1 MKVILIDDVKGLGKK
16 GELVN
21 AKTGY
26 VRNFLIPNKL
36 AIEGS
41 RENLVIWKK
50 EQAEL
55 ERIKEE
61 EYQKAL
67 KLKEQ
72 LEGKKVI
79 IGAKVGEGD
88 KLFGAITSKD
98 IAKALKEQLN
108 LDVDKKKIELKEN
121 IKTLTTSE
129 IPVRIYP
136 EVIANI
142 KVEIDKKN

>member
-26 VRNFLIPNKL
+26 ARNFLLPNKKAL
-36 AIEGS
+36 EATKQNL
-41 RENLVIWKK
+41 ENWEK

-55 ERIKEE
+55 AQKKQE
-61 EYQKAL
+61 EYEAAL
-67 KLKEQ
+67 ELKSK
-72 LEGKKVI
+72 LEGEKVTI
-79 IGAKVGEGD
+79 KAKVGEGD
-88 KLFGAITSKD
+88 RLFGAITSMD
-98 IAKALKEQLN
+98 ISSALKAQAG

-121 IKTLTTSE
+121 IKSLKTLE
-129 IPVRIYP
+129 VPVRIYP

-142 KVEIDKKN
+142 KVEITKE

>member
-26 VRNFLIPNKL
+26 ARNFLLPNKL
-36 AIEGS
+36 ALEATKDNI
-41 RENLVIWKK
+41 NNWKI
-50 EQAEL
+50 EQAE
-55 ERIKEE
+55 IAKQKEE
-61 EYQKAL
+61 DYEAAL
-67 KLKEQ
+67 SLKEK
-72 LEGKKVI
+72 LEGTKVTI
-79 IGAKVGEGD
+79 KAKVGEGD

-98 IAKALKEQLN
+98 IAEALKKQAGLE
-108 LDVDKKKIELKEN
+108 VDKKKIELKEN
-121 IKTLTTSE
+121 IKTLKTTE

-142 KVEIDKKN
+142 KVEITKE

>member
-26 VRNFLIPNKL
+26 ARNFLLPSKL
-36 AIEGS
+36 ALEATKK
-41 RENLVIWKK
+41 NLASWEK
-50 EQAEL
+50 EQEEL
-55 ERIKEE
+55 AQKKQE
-61 EYQKAL
+61 EYEAAI
-67 KLKEQ
+67 KLKDK
-72 LEGKKVI
+72 LEGEKVTI
-79 IGAKVGEGD
+79 KAKVGEGD
-88 KLFGAITSKD
+88 RLFGAITSKD
-98 IAKALKEQLN
+98 ISKALKEQSG

-121 IKTLTTSE
+121 IKSLTTME

-142 KVEIDKKN
+142 KVEITKE

>member
-26 VRNFLIPNKL
+26 ARNFLLPNNL
-36 AIEGS
+36 ALEATKKNIENW
-41 RENLVIWKK
+41 EI
-50 EQAEL
+50 EQAE
-55 ERIKEE
+55 IAK
-61 EYQKAL
+61 QKQEDYEAAL
-67 KLKEQ
+67 LLKEK
-72 LEGKKVI
+72 LEGAKVTI
-79 IGAKVGEGD
+79 KAKVGEGD

-98 IAKALKEQLN
+98 IAEALKKQAGIE
-108 LDVDKKKIELKEN
+108 VDKKKIELKEN
-121 IKTLTTSE
+121 IKTLKTTE

-142 KVEIDKKN
+142 KVEITKE